1 MINRMKTTYLT
12 LIPAILVSCIALGQE
27 QCDCLDNL
35 RETIRK
41 TEENYAGFPDKIKP
55 ANKAQYDQLKSTL
68 QGKAVNSSTPMDCY
82 LLLKE
87 YVNFFYD
94 KHFRIEYNAEIDS
107 SVVSDVDRIERQPE
121 QAGHSVEGVWK
132 DVNNTEIVIIKQGND
147 TYKAVKR
154 FSENDHFPEGFVY
167 FTLTEKGDNFS
178 TKLYNRNINLDIPAK
193 KTGNLLRIWNF
204 QLWAKTGAALSEEE
218 TEEFE
223 SWRGNNNGLLFKKLN
238 ADFSYLKIPTFENNE
253 GAIHQLV
260 TKSDSAIKNTKYLI
274 IDLRG
279 NGGGSS
285 GWVSLIPYLAT
296 NQIDQG
302 ETYLRVSKENV
313 SKKLQ
318 DLDAFANH
326 PIPEDYKKYFPE
338 ETLNR
343 YKETYKEL
351 PETTETFYPLP
362 SVSFPL
368 DSVLK
373 QPAKVAILVDE
384 FGGSSTEYFFYL
396 AKQSKK
402 VTTYGR
408 PTIGMMD
415 YAGMSNPTKLPFD
428 AFRLY
433 IPIEKSAWTDENPI
447 DKTGFT
453 PQIIINEEQENWID
467 YVMEDLPKMQSGRI
481 SSR

>member
-1 MINRMKTTYLT
+1 MKVKHSL
-12 LIPAILVSCIALGQE
+12 LIAAIFVSCLTFGQE
-27 QCDCLDNL
+27 PCNCLDNL
-35 RETIRK
+35 QEAILK

-55 ANKAQYDQLKSTL
+55 ANKTPYDQLKNNL
-68 QGKAVNSSTPMDCY
+68 KIKAIDTDTPLDCY

-107 SVVSDVDRIERQPE
+107 SVISDIDRMDSRLGQTGDHSIEGIWR
-121 QAGHSVEGVWK
+121 
-132 DVNNTEIVIIKQGND
+132 DVNNTEISIIRHGEN

-154 FSENDHFPEGFVY
+154 SSENDHFPKGFVY
-167 FTLTEKGDNFS
+167 FTLTKNRNDFS
-178 TKLYNRNINLDIPAK
+178 TKLYNRNINIDIPAK

-204 QLWAKTGAALSEEE
+204 QLWAKTGAALSKDE
-218 TEEFE
+218 TEELE

-253 GAIHQLV
+253 GVIHQLV
-260 TKSDSAIKNTKYLI
+260 TESDSAIKNTKYLI

-338 ETLNR
+338 EILNR
-343 YKETYKEL
+343 YKETYREL

-368 DSVLK
+368 DSVLTR
-373 QPAKVAILVDE
+373 PAKVAILVDE

-396 AKQSKK
+396 ARQSKK
-402 VTTYGR
+402 AITYGR

-453 PQIIINEEQENWID
+453 PQIMINREQENWID
-467 YVMEDLPKMQSGRI
+467 YVMEDLPKM
-481 SSR
+481 

>member
-1 MINRMKTTYLT
+1 MKVKHSL
-12 LIPAILVSCIALGQE
+12 LIAAIFVSCLTFGQE
-27 QCDCLDNL
+27 PCNCLDNL
-35 RETIRK
+35 QEAILK

-55 ANKAQYDQLKSTL
+55 ANKTPYDQLKNNL
-68 QGKAVNSSTPMDCY
+68 KIKAIDTDTPLDCY

-107 SVVSDVDRIERQPE
+107 SVISDIDRMDSRLGQTGDHSIEGIWR
-121 QAGHSVEGVWK
+121 
-132 DVNNTEIVIIKQGND
+132 DVNNTEISIIRHGEN

-154 FSENDHFPEGFVY
+154 SSENDHFPKGFVY
-167 FTLTEKGDNFS
+167 FTLTKNRNDFS
-178 TKLYNRNINLDIPAK
+178 TKLYNRNINIDIPAK

-204 QLWAKTGAALSEEE
+204 QLWAKTGVNLSQNEAEEL
-218 TEEFE
+218 E

-260 TKSDSAIKNTKYLI
+260 IKSDSAIRNTKYLI

-338 ETLNR
+338 EILNR
-343 YKETYKEL
+343 YKETYREL

-368 DSVLK
+368 DSVLTR
-373 QPAKVAILVDE
+373 PAKVAILVDE

-396 AKQSKK
+396 ARQSKK
-402 VTTYGR
+402 AITYGR

-453 PQIIINEEQENWID
+453 PQIMINREQENWID
-467 YVMEDLPKMQSGRI
+467 YVMEDLPKM
-481 SSR
+481 

>member
-1 MINRMKTTYLT
+1 MADHMKIKHPL
-12 LIPAILVSCIALGQE
+12 LISAVFVSFVAFGQE
-27 QCDCLDNL
+27 RCNCLDNL
-35 RETIRK
+35 QETIQK

-55 ANKAQYDQLKSTL
+55 ANRVRYSQLKNTL
-68 QGKAVNSSTPMDCY
+68 QEKAVDSNTPMDCY

-94 KHFRIEYNAEIDS
+94 KHFRIEYNAQIDS
-107 SVVSDVDRIERQPE
+107 SVIDDMHRTDKQFG
-121 QAGHSVEGVWK
+121 QTGDHSIEGVWR
-132 DVNNTEIVIIKQGND
+132 DVNNTEIAIIKQGKN
-147 TYKAVKR
+147 TYKAIKR
-154 FSENDHFPEGFVY
+154 SSENDQFPKGFVY
-167 FTLTEKGDNFS
+167 FTLVKNGGNFS
-178 TKLYNRNINLDIPAK
+178 TKLYNRNINVNIPAK
-193 KTGNLLRIWNF
+193 KIGNLLKIWNF
-204 QLWAKTGAALSEEE
+204 QLWAKTGVTLSGNEE
-218 TEEFE
+218 EEFE

-238 ADFSYLKIPTFENNE
+238 SDFSYLKIPTFENNE

-260 TKSDSAIKNTKYLI
+260 TKSDSAIRNTKYLI

-302 ETYLRVSKENV
+302 ETYLRVSKANV

-318 DLDAFANH
+318 DLDGFVNH
-326 PIPEDYKKYFPE
+326 PIPDDYKKYFPE
-338 ETLNR
+338 ETLNQYR
-343 YKETYKEL
+343 KTYKEL
-351 PETTETFYPLP
+351 PETSETFYPLP

-384 FGGSSTEYFFYL
+384 LGGSSTEYFFHL

-402 VTTYGR
+402 VITYGQ

-428 AFRLY
+428 AFKLY
-433 IPIEKSAWTDENPI
+433 IPIEKSSWTDANPI
-447 DKTGFT
+447 DRTGFT
-453 PQIIINEEQENWID
+453 PQMVIDEEQANWID
-467 YVMEDLPKMQSGRI
+467 YVMEDLSKIP
-481 SSR
+481 

>member
-1 MINRMKTTYLT
+1 MKVKHSL
-12 LIPAILVSCIALGQE
+12 LIAAIFVSCLTFGQE
-27 QCDCLDNL
+27 PCNCLDNL
-35 RETIRK
+35 QEAILK

-55 ANKAQYDQLKSTL
+55 ANKTPYDQLKNNL
-68 QGKAVNSSTPMDCY
+68 KIKAIDTDTPLDCY

-107 SVVSDVDRIERQPE
+107 SVISDIDRMDSRLGQTGDHSIEGIWR
-121 QAGHSVEGVWK
+121 
-132 DVNNTEIVIIKQGND
+132 DVNNTEISIIRHGEN

-154 FSENDHFPEGFVY
+154 SSENDHFPKGFVY
-167 FTLTEKGDNFS
+167 FTLTKNRNDFS
-178 TKLYNRNINLDIPAK
+178 TKLYNRNINIDIPAK

-204 QLWAKTGAALSEEE
+204 QLWAKTGAALSKDE
-218 TEEFE
+218 TEELE

-260 TKSDSAIKNTKYLI
+260 TESDSAIKNTKYLI

-338 ETLNR
+338 EILNR
-343 YKETYKEL
+343 YKETYREL

-368 DSVLK
+368 DSVLTR
-373 QPAKVAILVDE
+373 PAKVAILVDE

-396 AKQSKK
+396 ARQSKK
-402 VTTYGR
+402 VITYGR

-428 AFRLY
+428 AFHLY
-433 IPIEKSAWTDENPI
+433 IPIEKSVWTDENPI

-453 PQIIINEEQENWID
+453 PQIIINGEQENWID
-467 YVMEDLPKMQSGRI
+467 YVMEDLPKM
-481 SSR
+481 